1 MFFQIALGNRVQQ
14 SLLYIFKT
22 RTCFVLNRLEGDLSL
37 VGAHKF
43 DFRTIMIPPNSNE
56 QRHKDMTTE
65 EMLCV
70 CGEFSLHYFN
80 VNEYLWET

>member
-65 EMLCV
+65 DMLCV
-70 CGEFSLHYFN
+70 
-80 VNEYLWET
+80 W

>member
-22 RTCFVLNRLEGDLSL
+22 RTCFVLNRLEGDLTL

-43 DFRTIMIPPNSNE
+43 DFRTIMIPQTGTNG
-56 QRHKDMTTE
+56 DTTTE
-65 EMLCV
+65 EILCECMCV
-70 CGEFSLHYFN
+70 
-80 VNEYLWET
+80 VNFPYIISM

>member
-22 RTCFVLNRLEGDLSL
+22 RTCFVLNRLEGDLTL

-43 DFRTIMIPPNSNE
+43 DFRTIMIPPNWNE
-56 QRHKDMTTE
+56 WRHDDRGDIVQVCA
-65 EMLCV
+65 CV
-70 CGEFSLHYFN
+70 
-80 VNEYLWET
+80 VNFPYIISM